1 MSSRKLDEMSDIVA
15 CVYHLREASKCIED
29 KMPELSLAVL
39 ETAKVVVDLNSKMPV
54 EDALR
59 EFKEVVD
66 EIREAK

>member
-39 ETAKVVVDLNSKMPV
+39 ETAKAVVDLNSKMPV